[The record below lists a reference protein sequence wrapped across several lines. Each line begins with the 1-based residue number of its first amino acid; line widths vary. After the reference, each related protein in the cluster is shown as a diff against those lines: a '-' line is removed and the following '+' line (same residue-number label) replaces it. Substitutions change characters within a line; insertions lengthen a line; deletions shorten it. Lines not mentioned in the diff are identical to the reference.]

1 VVDPVTDAVSLDRW
15 VREHPDQRATAEAR
29 RAVRFLIAP
38 PLPLSARAPYAV
50 LFGAAVSLV
59 PLRPRL
65 ALGLV
70 LPGPITGRLACE
82 PATSA
87 LLAALGWSL
96 GPSPALRRAR
106 ARVGA

>member
-1 VVDPVTDAVSLDRW
+1 
-15 VREHPDQRATAEAR
+15 
-29 RAVRFLIAP
+29 
-38 PLPLSARAPYAV
+38 
-50 LFGAAVSLV
+50 V

-70 LPGPITGRLACE
+70 LPGPVTGRLACE
-82 PATSA
+82 PAASA

-96 GPSPALRRAR
+96 GPSPALRRAQ